1 MSVIVWPWGDLL
13 SPHSLS
19 ATCTYFGV
27 SSCEAVIRGLI
38 YRFMTRVDRSS
49 NAIMS
54 AICLSSLRYRSR
66 IRRTWIGRLYT
77 TVDAGV
83 TWLTQAGR
91 YVFMSFCV
99 CVCVFFISFLYG
111 LVSGI
116 NVSVCLSVCL
126 TLCDVLSPCLT
137 LCDIFSPFLT
147 LCDLFGPYLTLCDL
161 VTSGMTLSDPE
172 VTSSLLFWPCVTFS
186 APIWSCVT
194 SSLLVWT
201 CVTLWG
207 IVSVSQNWQL
217 WVGNNTLWILFFHS
231 FRLISL
237 CNFHSQCLIHWK

>member
-1 MSVIVWPWGDLL
+1 MGGIPIDKVEKVKYLGHFITDDLSDDADIARQNRVLCCQGNMILRKFHMCSADVKLKLFRVHCTPMYCSHLWWNFRKGTMTKFVTCYHNLLKRALGL
-13 SPHSLS
+13 SKFESTS

-99 CVCVFFISFLYG
+99 CVCVCFLY
-111 LVSGI
+111 LFIWTRVRNKCI
-116 NVSVCLSVCL
+116 CLSVCLSVYATTFLQWGVALDLYC
-126 TLCDVLSPCLT
+126 
-137 LCDIFSPFLT
+137 PFL
-147 LCDLFGPYLTLCDL
+147 LY
-161 VTSGMTLSDPE
+161 
-172 VTSSLLFWPCVTFS
+172 
-186 APIWSCVT
+186 
-194 SSLLVWT
+194 
-201 CVTLWG
+201 
-207 IVSVSQNWQL
+207 
-217 WVGNNTLWILFFHS
+217 
-231 FRLISL
+231 
-237 CNFHSQCLIHWK
+237 